1 MNFLIDLTVMKLRIV
16 NFTSSKYVIPLMAP
30 HVLALFAN
38 AHRILQR
45 FFDLPVQITKE

>member
-16 NFTSSKYVIPLMAP
+16 NFTSRKYVIPLMAP
-30 HVLALFAN
+30 HVALFAD

-45 FFDLPVQITKE
+45 SFDLPVQITKE